1 MTKVKMDVR
10 NIIKKQKEYFQKIYF
25 SQTFIWIIIII
36 GLLIR
41 LRQYLANRS
50 LWTDEAALVLNIL
63 KLNYKELLSPLFND
77 QAAPPFFLLLT
88 KLFTKIAGCSEFV
101 LRFVPFVSGIIAL
114 ILFYPLALN
123 FLSKKTVPLAIVIFA
138 FSNSAI
144 YYSTEFKQYSLDLL
158 FSVIILLFAI
168 KVIRSN
174 YTIKDCFILGI
185 IGVLSIWIS
194 YSSIFI
200 LIGIGL
206 AFIFDI
212 IIINRKK
219 IDRRIINYSNLK
231 KIITIGILWAIS
243 FLLHYLLIL
252 RFIPKE
258 HFYKYWANYFIPFP
272 PIKFEDF
279 RWYIVN
285 VIEIINNPLGF
296 RLFYGFVLIILI
308 LGIYKFWN
316 RENKMYFY
324 FLCFPIITVMVA
336 SALNYYPIFER
347 LMLFTIPIFYILF
360 AEGAYQFFE
369 FFSNQKKYFP
379 LLLIILLLIYPV
391 VSGIHHLVTP
401 ILKEEIKP
409 IIEYCIKNKE
419 EKDKIYVYYGAK
431 NAFEY
436 YTYNENITFLSSESG
451 NPENPQNYL
460 LELDK
465 LKREGKIWFI
475 FSHVYSDEEKIF
487 LLYLDHIGCRMDSFI
502 GKGASVYL
510 YDL

>member
-1 MTKVKMDVR
+1 MMIKDKINFQ
-10 NIIKKQKEYFQKIYF
+10 NILKRQKEYFQKIYF

-36 GLLIR
+36 GVLIR
-41 LRQYLANRS
+41 LRQYLVNRS
-50 LWTDEAALVLNIL
+50 LWTDEAALALNIL
-63 KLNYKELLSPLFND
+63 KLNYRELLSPLFNG

-88 KLFTKIAGCSEFV
+88 KLFTKIAGYNEFV
-101 LRFVPFVSGIIAL
+101 LRFIPFVSGIIAL
-114 ILFYPLALN
+114 ILFYPLARN
-123 FLSKKTVPLAIVIFA
+123 FLSKKAVPLAIAMFA
-138 FSNSAI
+138 FSSSAI

-174 YTIKDCFILGI
+174 YIIKDCFILGI
-185 IGVLSIWIS
+185 IGILSTWIS
-194 YSSIFI
+194 HSSIFV
-200 LIGIGL
+200 LIGVGI
-206 AFIFDI
+206 AFVFDV
-212 IIINRKK
+212 IIINRK
-219 IDRRIINYSNLK
+219 IDRRIINYHYLK

-258 HFYKYWANYFIPFP
+258 HFYKFWANYFIPFP

-279 RWYIVN
+279 RWYIVH

-296 RLFYGFVLIILI
+296 KLFYGFVLVTLI

-316 RENKMYFY
+316 REDKIYLY
-324 FLCFPIITVMVA
+324 FLCFPIIIVIIA
-336 SALNYYPIFER
+336 SIFNYYPLYGR
-347 LMLFTIPIFYILF
+347 LMLFTIPIFYILI

-369 FFSNQKKYFP
+369 FFSSQKKYLAILF
-379 LLLIILLLIYPV
+379 IILLLIYPIAN
-391 VSGIHHLVTP
+391 GIRYLITP

-409 IIEYCIKNKE
+409 VIEYCIKNKE

-431 NAFEY
+431 NAFEF
-436 YTYNENITFLSSESG
+436 YTYNKNVMFLSPESG
-451 NPENPQNYL
+451 NRENPQNYL

-465 LKREGKIWFI
+465 FKGEGRIWFI

-487 LLYLDHIGCRMDSFI
+487 LVYLDHIGNRIDSFK
-502 GKGASVYL
+502 GSGASVYL